1 VPDECFDATGEEMM
15 HMSQALIAEPD
26 AEPGYVS
33 YASNRAMMFRSNV
46 LHKTHHVKFRDA
58 YPHRRVSITILYD
71 KPGQ

>member
-1 VPDECFDATGEEMM
+1 
-15 HMSQALIAEPD
+15 MSQALIAEPD

-46 LHKTHHVKFRDA
+46 LHKTRHVKFRDA